1 LHKPCS
7 WRADNPIVGHQLIGR
22 EALFLEQLA
31 HQFHGCSL
39 IASSLHQQ
47 VENLAFVVNRAP
59 EPELRARNYHGHL
72 IEMPPRVADVAIAER
87 EPHM

>member
-1 LHKPCS
+1 
-7 WRADNPIVGHQLIGR
+7 
-22 EALFLEQLA
+22 
-31 HQFHGCSL
+31 
-39 IASSLHQQ
+39 LHQQ